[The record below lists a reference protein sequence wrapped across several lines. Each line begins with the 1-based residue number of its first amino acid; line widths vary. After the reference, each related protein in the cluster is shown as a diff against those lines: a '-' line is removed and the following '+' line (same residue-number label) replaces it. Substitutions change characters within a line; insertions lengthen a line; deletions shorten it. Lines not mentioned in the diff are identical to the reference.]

1 MTQTSQNNKRIA
13 KNTVMLY
20 VRMLISM
27 VVRLYTS
34 RVVLQVLGVEDYGIY
49 GVVGGIVSAFSF
61 FNASMAGATS
71 RFLTYELGKED
82 KQSLKDTFASALIIH
97 VGIAFLILLLSET
110 IGLWFLYNKLNI
122 PEIRMEA
129 AFWVFQFSILS
140 MIVTVTQVPY
150 NAVIIAHEKLD
161 IYAYIELL
169 NVILKLV
176 IVYLLVI
183 GDFDK
188 LILYAALV
196 LAVSTLIALIYR
208 IYCLNHYEESK
219 FKWVWKTSILKPML
233 SFSGW
238 DLFGNFSVTVTL
250 QGYQFAMNMLAG
262 PILNAANNVANTVQG
277 TIKGLSYNVV
287 QAYRPQIIKQ
297 YAKGNIEQMELLVY
311 DASKIC
317 LIMLLYVSIPCYW
330 EIDYILKLW
339 LVEPPLYANML
350 LSISLIS
357 LIFNMANVVINI
369 PIHATG
375 HIKKLSIYTGFFYT
389 ISPFVFYIIA
399 KCGVPIHLAYWTIV
413 FINIL
418 TLSITIT
425 IVKHCIP
432 VFSTVKLIVRC
443 YMPFIPLIIL
453 DSALICFAKSII
465 SESLIRLFLEIV
477 MSCMLISV
485 YAYFIILTA
494 SQKEAILK
502 FVKKK
507 CNDVLSSD

>member
-1 MTQTSQNNKRIA
+1 
-13 KNTVMLY
+13 
-20 VRMLISM
+20 
-27 VVRLYTS
+27 
-34 RVVLQVLGVEDYGIY
+34 
-49 GVVGGIVSAFSF
+49 
-61 FNASMAGATS
+61 
-71 RFLTYELGKED
+71 
-82 KQSLKDTFASALIIH
+82 
-97 VGIAFLILLLSET
+97 
-110 IGLWFLYNKLNI
+110 
-122 PEIRMEA
+122 
-129 AFWVFQFSILS
+129 
-140 MIVTVTQVPY
+140 
-150 NAVIIAHEKLD
+150 
-161 IYAYIELL
+161 
-169 NVILKLV
+169 
-176 IVYLLVI
+176 
-183 GDFDK
+183 
-188 LILYAALV
+188 
-196 LAVSTLIALIYR
+196 
-208 IYCLNHYEESK
+208 
-219 FKWVWKTSILKPML
+219 
-233 SFSGW
+233 
-238 DLFGNFSVTVTL
+238 
-250 QGYQFAMNMLAG
+250 
-262 PILNAANNVANTVQG
+262 
-277 TIKGLSYNVV
+277 
-287 QAYRPQIIKQ
+287 
-297 YAKGNIEQMELLVY
+297 
-311 DASKIC
+311 
-317 LIMLLYVSIPCYW
+317 
-330 EIDYILKLW
+330 
-339 LVEPPLYANML
+339 
-350 LSISLIS
+350 
-357 LIFNMANVVINI
+357 MANVVINI